1 MTRAERKRQRGIAL
15 LLVLWAFMTLGVLAL
30 DFGRY
35 MRDDAKASVN
45 FAEETQAYY
54 TALAAMNK
62 AIYQDELERGN
73 RTPQQAGKTGGN
85 VGAKT
90 GNTAGTETGDDPD
103 RTTGPGI
110 SVADGQWYDAEF
122 AGAHAQV
129 RVTDEC
135 GRIPLNYVNET
146 LLTPVITNLLRGP
159 NATQG
164 MNSRQ
169 AKEVE
174 EIVDA
179 ILDWR
184 DADHIKRLNGAER
197 DYYRSARGY
206 DPKDGF
212 FDSVQELLLVKGV
225 TADLFYGI
233 DGRPGLRDV
242 VSVFCKLDK
251 INMNSVTSP
260 VLQALGVEAPDADEM
275 VQARGDDPTSFEALV
290 EQKLTAID
298 PAFANVLES
307 GEPQMVLVEAR
318 ADMAKPDNRSTIAAV
333 MNLEDSGVGEKPI
346 TRLWMDRAPWQGK
359 VPRGTAGAGPAG
371 ATGGGEPVS

>member
-1 MTRAERKRQRGIAL
+1 MTRSARRRQRGIAL
-15 LLVLWAFMTLGVLAL
+15 LLVMWAFMILGVLAL

-45 FAEETQAYY
+45 YAEETQAYY

-62 AIYQDELERGN
+62 SIYESEVERSN
-73 RTPQQAGKTGGN
+73 TQTPQQAGQ
-85 VGAKT
+85 
-90 GNTAGTETGDDPD
+90 AGRATDANDDED
-103 RTTGPGI
+103 KLTGPGLSI
-110 SVADGQWYDAEF
+110 ADGQWYDQEF
-122 AGAHAQV
+122 AGAQAQV
-129 RVTDEC
+129 RVSDEC
-135 GRIPLNYVNET
+135 ARIPLNYVNET

-164 MNSRQ
+164 MNNRQ

-184 DADHIKRLNGAER
+184 DTDHIKRLNGAER

-212 FDSVQELLLVKGV
+212 FDSPQELLLVKGV
-225 TADLFYGI
+225 TADLFYGV

-242 VSVFCKLDK
+242 VSVFCKQDK
-251 INMNSVTSP
+251 INMNTITSP
-260 VLQALGVEAPDADEM
+260 VLQALGVEAADADEM
-275 VQARGDDPTSFEALV
+275 VQTRADDQTAFEALV

-298 PAFANVLES
+298 PALANVLES

-318 ADMAKPDNRSTIAAV
+318 ADMSKPENRSTIAAV
-333 MNLEDSGVGEKPI
+333 FSLEETTPGQAPPA
-346 TRLWMDRAPWQGK
+346 RLWMDRAPWQGT
-359 VPRGTAGAGPAG
+359 VPRGTAG
-371 ATGGGEPVS
+371 GEPVS

>member
-1 MTRAERKRQRGIAL
+1 
-15 LLVLWAFMTLGVLAL
+15 
-30 DFGRY
+30 
-35 MRDDAKASVN
+35 
-45 FAEETQAYY
+45 
-54 TALAAMNK
+54 
-62 AIYQDELERGN
+62 
-73 RTPQQAGKTGGN
+73 
-85 VGAKT
+85 
-90 GNTAGTETGDDPD
+90 
-103 RTTGPGI
+103 
-110 SVADGQWYDAEF
+110 
-122 AGAHAQV
+122 
-129 RVTDEC
+129 
-135 GRIPLNYVNET
+135 
-146 LLTPVITNLLRGP
+146 
-159 NATQG
+159 

-275 VQARGDDPTSFEALV
+275 VQDAWRRSHVLRGARGAEAHRDRSGPRQRARVGRAADGAGRGARRHGEARQSLDDRGGHEPRGLGRRGEADHAALDGSRAVAGQGAARGGGRRAAESPSRDPERAVAASRAERTSSTGSGSTSPSTRWRWRISASGSSRSRCGGRGRCRCRDRIAPTS
-290 EQKLTAID
+290 
-298 PAFANVLES
+298 
-307 GEPQMVLVEAR
+307 
-318 ADMAKPDNRSTIAAV
+318 AV
-333 MNLEDSGVGEKPI
+333 S
-346 TRLWMDRAPWQGK
+346 R
-359 VPRGTAGAGPAG
+359 
-371 ATGGGEPVS
+371 

>member
-1 MTRAERKRQRGIAL
+1 MTRSGRRRQRGIAL
-15 LLVLWAFMTLGVLAL
+15 LLVLWAFTTLGVLAL

-54 TALAAMNK
+54 IALAAMNK
-62 AIYQDELERGN
+62 AIYEDELARGN
-73 RTPQQAGKTGGN
+73 RTPGGHTGGN
-85 VGAKT
+85 TGAQGTTGKTTGKTT
-90 GNTAGTETGDDPD
+90 GNTAADGDEDQV
-103 RTTGPGI
+103 TGPGI
-110 SVADGQWYDAEF
+110 SIADGQWYDEDF
-122 AGAHAQV
+122 AGGQAQV

-146 LLTPVITNLLRGP
+146 VLTPVITNLLRGP

-164 MNSRQ
+164 MNNRQ

-197 DYYRSARGY
+197 EYYRSARGY

-212 FDSVQELLLVKGV
+212 FDSPQELLLVKGV
-225 TADLFYGI
+225 TADLFYGV

-251 INMNSVTSP
+251 ININTITSP
-260 VLQALGVEAPDADEM
+260 VLQALGVEAADADEM
-275 VQARGDDPTSFEALV
+275 VQERTDDPTSFESLV

-298 PAFANVLES
+298 PALANVLES

-318 ADMAKPDNRSTIAAV
+318 ADMSKPDNRSTISAV

-346 TRLWMDRAPWQGK
+346 TRLWMDRAPWQGI
-359 VPRGTAGAGPAG
+359 VPR
-371 ATGGGEPVS
+371 ATVGGEPVS

>member
-1 MTRAERKRQRGIAL
+1 MTPAERKRQRGIAL

-54 TALAAMNK
+54 AALAAMNK

-73 RTPQQAGKTGGN
+73 RTPQQAGKTAGN
-85 VGAKT
+85 TT
-90 GNTAGTETGDDPD
+90 GTTATAGTAGDADPD

-122 AGAHAQV
+122 AGVHAQV

-135 GRIPLNYVNET
+135 ARIPLNYANET

-225 TADLFYGI
+225 TADLYYGI

-260 VLQALGVEAPDADEM
+260 VLQALGVEAADADEM
-275 VQARGDDPTSFEALV
+275 VQERSDDPTSFEALV

-298 PAFANVLES
+298 PALANVLES
-307 GEPQMVLVEAR
+307 GEPQMVLVESR

-359 VPRGTAGAGPAG
+359 VPRGTAG
-371 ATGGGEPVS
+371 GEPVS